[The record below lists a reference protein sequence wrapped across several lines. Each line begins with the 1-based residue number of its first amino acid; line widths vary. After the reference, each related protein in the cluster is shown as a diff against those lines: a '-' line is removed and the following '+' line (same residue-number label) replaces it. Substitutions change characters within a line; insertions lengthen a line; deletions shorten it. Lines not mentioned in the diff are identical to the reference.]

1 MIEHS
6 AELDK
11 LATALALAQRVIA
24 TARKDSQNPFFRSS
38 YADLA
43 SVWEA
48 CREPLTV
55 NGLSIAQ
62 FPGFIAGSPPVAT
75 VTTVLLHTSGQ
86 WMAETAGAPMPDQTR
101 KDGSVERA
109 NAQGVG
115 SAITYLR
122 RYALAA
128 VASVSPADD
137 DGNAASGKDKDGKEK
152 KGRGG
157 VAHQPHAGTA
167 PKEPVAP
174 TPQPLTEKPKAL
186 ADDEVMPWEG
196 PTRETPWPGPGPT
209 NGKSVREWSGK
220 HLRMA
225 LEGTVKVPEEWL
237 PVIQAEIKARS
248 YKPVPERAM
257 LDKP

>member
-11 LATALALAQRVIA
+11 LATALAVAQRVIA

-48 CREPLTV
+48 CREPLTA

-174 TPQPLTEKPKAL
+174 TPQPLTEKPAALTKPEPMPWDAKAPHWKGKPL
-186 ADDEVMPWEG
+186 ADFESRDLVTLREFCIKKDPAKFAATVEQIDTVLAGREG
-196 PTRETPWPGPGPT
+196 E
-209 NGKSVREWSGK
+209 
-220 HLRMA
+220 
-225 LEGTVKVPEEWL
+225 
-237 PVIQAEIKARS
+237 
-248 YKPVPERAM
+248 
-257 LDKP
+257 

>member
-11 LATALALAQRVIA
+11 LATALAVAQRVIA

-137 DGNAASGKDKDGKEK
+137 DGNAASGKDKAEK

-157 VAHQPHAGTA
+157 VASLREPGAQGA
-167 PKEPVAP
+167 PVAP

-196 PTRETPWPGPGPT
+196 PTRDTPWPGPGPT
-209 NGKSVREWSGK
+209 NGKSVKEWANK

-225 LEGTVKVPEEWL
+225 FEGTIKVPEEWL
-237 PVIQAEIKARS
+237 PVIQTEIKARS
-248 YKPVPERAM
+248 YKSVAERA
-257 LDKP
+257 LDKPAA